1 MSVFISWME
10 TVQPKG
16 PTLYTQQ
23 VIVQLAIEMI
33 TQLQF
38 CQSHSIKIYVKLRMC
53 PWQMGGPHSV
63 VLCCSEKW
71 LCLLPLYLLPPLLK
85 HLLHQPPALP
95 PLFSEVEKI
104 LVMFFC
110 ILLLW
115 FASFWR
121 AKAICYKYHT
131 KSQQQSWEYCGKSKN
146 QVWTPRW
153 YSKVM
158 NKIAVASPDVHREL
172 KKCWHHSHQNRTW
185 TKPWWYRFNILP
197 FFITYEVYEVLLS
210 PWAHIAPKFT
220 IFTMINRRK
229 SSYDKPST

>member
-104 LVMFFC
+104 LVMFF
-110 ILLLW
+110 
-115 FASFWR
+115 FAYCCCGLRLFEGQRQSATNIIQSPSSSPESTV
-121 AKAICYKYHT
+121 AKAKTKYEPHA
-131 KSQQQSWEYCGKSKN
+131 GI
-146 QVWTPRW
+146 PR
-153 YSKVM
+153 S
-158 NKIAVASPDVHREL
+158 
-172 KKCWHHSHQNRTW
+172 W
-185 TKPWWYRFNILP
+185 TK
-197 FFITYEVYEVLLS
+197 
-210 PWAHIAPKFT
+210 
-220 IFTMINRRK
+220 
-229 SSYDKPST
+229 

>member
-53 PWQMGGPHSV
+53 PWQMGGPHSA

-104 LVMFFC
+104 LVMFFLHTVAVVC
-110 ILLLW
+110 VFLKGKGNLLQISYKVPAAVLRVLW
-115 FASFWR
+115 Q
-121 AKAICYKYHT
+121 K
-131 KSQQQSWEYCGKSKN
+131 Q
-146 QVWTPRW
+146 
-153 YSKVM
+153 
-158 NKIAVASPDVHREL
+158 
-172 KKCWHHSHQNRTW
+172 
-185 TKPWWYRFNILP
+185 
-197 FFITYEVYEVLLS
+197 
-210 PWAHIAPKFT
+210 
-220 IFTMINRRK
+220 
-229 SSYDKPST
+229 KPSMNPTLVFQGHEQNSCG